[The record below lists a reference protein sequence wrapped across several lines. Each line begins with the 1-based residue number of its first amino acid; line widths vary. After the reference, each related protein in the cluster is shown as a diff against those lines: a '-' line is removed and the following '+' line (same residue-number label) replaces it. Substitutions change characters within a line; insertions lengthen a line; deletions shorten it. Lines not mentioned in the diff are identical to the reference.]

1 MNKPKYYHWNDNGM
15 IHAIKKSSNG
25 VLHLNVTHSHINLL
39 DYSWSPEAQVELS
52 RRYTDSD
59 DIIIE
64 EISSEQFTEYTM
76 KIYSEFD
83 KI

>member
-39 DYSWSPEAQVELS
+39 DYSWSPEIQES
-52 RRYTDSD
+52 NFNNTYTV
-59 DIIIE
+59 E